1 MTLETSFRRLTRIDD
16 RVRRTAAFYVQTS
29 RPVTRL
35 TTNVLRVLAFCL
47 QSRMRRS
54 TKVAHDLFM
63 AGFTFLRADEFRAG
77 NAGRRK
83 NGSIGGAAGKE
94 NDGKRGSSSQAPQQS
109 FAPTVDPSS

>member
-35 TTNVLRVLAFCL
+35 TTNVLRVLVFCL

-83 NGSIGGAAGKE
+83 NSSVRRAARKQNHGHR
-94 NDGKRGSSSQAPQQS
+94 DCCPHAPKD
-109 FAPTVDPSS
+109 FLALTVGPSS